1 MSLIRNASV
10 YSVAQSVEGRPDLPA
25 DAERLAAPGG
35 GAAAS
40 LPSPT
45 SFRQVYQD
53 HFEFVWR
60 YAAHRGIA
68 ADARDD
74 VVQEVFMV
82 VYRRLSGFE
91 GRSSIRT
98 WIAGVAINVVRSHRR
113 RNGNLTPELLSLDLP
128 AGGRSA
134 AEALELKQALGI
146 AGQALSQMTELQR
159 EAFVLCELDGLSSV
173 EISELLGVNVN
184 TVRTRLR
191 GARRLFEEFTRKVRL
206 RAGVKP

>member
-1 MSLIRNASV
+1 MHATLSIVS
-10 YSVAQSVEGRPDLPA
+10 QPVEVRPHFLQTEPDP
-25 DAERLAAPGG
+25 ERGLGSAAPAPS
-35 GAAAS
+35 AAA
-40 LPSPT
+40 
-45 SFRQVYQD
+45 FRQVYQD

-60 YAAHRGIA
+60 YAAHRGIP

-82 VYRRLSGFE
+82 VYRRLAGFE
-91 GRSSIRT
+91 GRSSMRT
-98 WIAGVAINVVRSHRR
+98 WIAGIAINIVRSHRR
-113 RNGNLTPELLSLDLP
+113 RRGIPGSEPVPLDLP
-128 AGGRSA
+128 AGGRNA
-134 AEALELKQALGI
+134 AESLELKQALGI

-191 GARRLFEEFTRKVRL
+191 AARRLFETFTRKVRL
-206 RAGVKP
+206 RAGAEP